1 MLKPEIKREENDSLL
16 KIKVK
21 TRQTSNKLILEDN
34 LVLIHVKDPPLKGKA
49 NKTILKILRKYFKTP
64 ITLESG
70 HTSKEKIVRLHNLK
84 PERVQEILN
93 VKRII

>member
-1 MLKPEIKREENDSLL
+1 MLKPVIKRDENDSLL
-16 KIKVK
+16 TIKVK
-21 TRQTSNKLILEDN
+21 TRQISNKLILDGSQ
-34 LVLIHVKDPPLKGKA
+34 VLIHVKDPPLKGKA

-70 HTSKEKIVRLHNLK
+70 HTSKEKVVRLHNLI

-93 VKRII
+93 V